1 MSRGYSDDVRKASY
15 NKKTQSDISLFGYEK
30 GRQIGTTHTHVRLY
44 ICADH
49 SLIYSNNNNNNNNNK
64 QKDAFLPLN
73 MDTNYEYLVTISLAC
88 KYR

>member
-1 MSRGYSDDVRKASY
+1 MSRGYSDVVRKASY

-30 GRQIGTTHTHVRLY
+30 GRQIY

-49 SLIYSNNNNNNNNNK
+49 SLIYSNNNNNNNK